1 MSFSRRE
8 FLLGFGA
15 GLLLPKTWD
24 FYSDFLA
31 SHGEP
36 YVDQAPLAKHT
47 LYAARV
53 DGDDGLRLQLD
64 FADVNDSIPDF
75 SAMTKRQFISA
86 YMPDYPEEE
95 IQCDSHLD
103 EPVDSWYAFENWAY
117 THSPDIRAFN
127 MLYGLDLGGLSEAKQ
142 REEGWIHFVNGP
154 SPGNASRW
162 VNIDPLGVSVLQQKL
177 IELNLPV
184 QLAMT

>member
-8 FLLGFGA
+8 FLLGLGA

-24 FYSDFLA
+24 FYSNFLA

-36 YVDQAPLAKHT
+36 YIGQAPLAKHT
-47 LYAARV
+47 LYAAHV
-53 DGDDGLRLQLD
+53 DFDDGLRLQLD
-64 FADVNDSIPDF
+64 FADVDDSVPDF
-75 SAMTKRQFISA
+75 SSMTKRQFISA

-95 IQCDSHLD
+95 IEYESHLD
-103 EPVDSWYAFENWAY
+103 EPVDSWYAFENWVY
-117 THSPDIRAFN
+117 THSPDSRAFN
-127 MLYGLDLGGLSEAKQ
+127 MLSVLDLGRLSEAKQ
-142 REEGWIHFVNGP
+142 REEGWIHFVDGS

-177 IELNLPV
+177 IELNLPI
-184 QLAMT
+184 QLVMA

>member
-8 FLLGFGA
+8 FLLGLGA
-15 GLLLPKTWD
+15 GLLLPKRLD

-31 SHGEP
+31 GHGEP
-36 YVDQAPLAKHT
+36 YIDQAPLAKHT
-47 LYAARV
+47 LYAAHV

-64 FADVNDSIPDF
+64 FADVEDSVPDF
-75 SAMTKRQFISA
+75 SAMTKRQFIIT

-95 IQCDSHLD
+95 IEYESHLD
-103 EPVDSWYAFENWAY
+103 EPVDSWYAFENWVY
-117 THSPDIRAFN
+117 THSPDSRAFN
-127 MLYGLDLGGLSEAKQ
+127 MLYGLDLGRLSEAKQ

-162 VNIDPLGVSVLQQKL
+162 VNIDPLGVSVL
-177 IELNLPV
+177 
-184 QLAMT
+184 